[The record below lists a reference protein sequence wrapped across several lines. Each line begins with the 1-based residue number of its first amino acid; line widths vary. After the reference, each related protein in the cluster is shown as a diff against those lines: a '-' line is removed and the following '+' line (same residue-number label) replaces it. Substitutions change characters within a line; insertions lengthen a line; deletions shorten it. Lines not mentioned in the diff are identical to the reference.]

1 MAYGFETFNANQDKI
16 IDSEATTMLQV
27 ASVETWANN
36 TSKTRNAGEIFLINF
51 NNPAS
56 PGEVAWLQFSTSGAN
71 NNIYNFSGLFNN
83 GAGSTGSL
91 SLARLVEVASDSSPP
106 DSSDYGLEIY
116 NSGSTTIYN
125 GNYTKAFDI
134 VDWIPKGEVDG
145 VTAPYSTGGA
155 SNRLNSS
162 PAGSNL
168 YFTLPRPVTKSYS
181 DGFNNTFV
189 IRENQFNIDTNND
202 IILIAY
208 TETSFSGTSSRSNR
222 SAMFTA
228 QIRN

>member
-1 MAYGFETFNANQDKI
+1 MAYGFETFNSNGDKL
-16 IDSEATTMLQV
+16 IDSGATTMLQV
-27 ASVETWANN
+27 ASVETWTNN

-91 SLARLVEVASDSSPP
+91 SLARLVEVASDPSPP
-106 DSSDYGLEIY
+106 ISSDYGLEIY

-125 GNYTKAFDI
+125 GNYTKSFDI

-145 VTAPYSTGGA
+145 VTAQYSTGNA
-155 SNRLNSS
+155 SNRLNSN
-162 PAGSNL
+162 AATNL
-168 YFTLPRPVTKSYS
+168 YFTLPRPVKKTYGGG
-181 DGFNNTFV
+181 DFV

-208 TETSFSGTSSRSNR
+208 TETSFSGTLSRSNG

>member
-51 NNPAS
+51 NNPTS
-56 PGEVAWLQFSTSGAN
+56 PGEIAWLQFSTSGVN
-71 NNIYNFSGLFNN
+71 NNIYNFSGNFNN
-83 GAGSTGSL
+83 SAGSTGSL
-91 SLARLVEVASDSSPP
+91 SLARLVEVASDPSPP
-106 DSSDYGLEIY
+106 ISSDYGLEIY

-155 SNRLNSS
+155 SNRLNSN
-162 PAGSNL
+162 AATNL
-168 YFTLPRPVTKSYS
+168 YFTLPRPVKKTYS
-181 DGFNNTFV
+181 NGDFV

-208 TETSFSGTSSRSNR
+208 TEAIGFKTFRQNG

-228 QIRN
+228 QIRY

>member
-1 MAYGFETFNANQDKI
+1 MAYGFETFNSNGDKL
-16 IDSEATTMLQV
+16 IDSGATTMLQV
-27 ASVETWANN
+27 ASVETWTNN

-91 SLARLVEVASDSSPP
+91 SLARLVEVASDPSPP
-106 DSSDYGLEIY
+106 ISSDYGLEIY

-125 GNYTKAFDI
+125 GNYTKSFDI

-155 SNRLNSS
+155 SNRLNSN
-162 PAGSNL
+162 AATNL
-168 YFTLPRPVTKSYS
+168 YFTLPRPVSKIYG
-181 DGFNNTFV
+181 DFV
-189 IRENQFNIDTNND
+189 IRENQFNVDTSNN
-202 IILIAY
+202 IRLISY
-208 TETSFSGTSSRSNR
+208 TSFLGFPTARTNR

-228 QIRN
+228 KIRN